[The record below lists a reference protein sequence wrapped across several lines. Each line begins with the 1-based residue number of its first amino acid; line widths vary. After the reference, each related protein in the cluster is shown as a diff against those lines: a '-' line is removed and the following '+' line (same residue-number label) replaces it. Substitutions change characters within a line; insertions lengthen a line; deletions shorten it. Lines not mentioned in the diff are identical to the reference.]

1 MLNDLWEQ
9 VLVFVG
15 FVGAFVAG
23 IIGLITK
30 HTDQDQGVNWS
41 RVWRETP
48 IAIFA
53 GMLAHGIGALLEWPL
68 PVIIPMASAIAYIG
82 PAVVIGLLEQFY
94 AGKFRTKGPRKDRE
108 DRL

>member
-9 VLVFVG
+9 ILVFVG
-15 FVGAFVAG
+15 FVGAFFAG
-23 IIGLITK
+23 VIGLITK
-30 HTDQDQGVNWS
+30 HTDQDAGVNWK

-82 PAVVIGLLEQFY
+82 PAVVIGLLESFY
-94 AGKFRTKGPRKDRE
+94 ANKFGAKNGRKNRE
-108 DRL
+108 